1 MYKVFDRETENHVEY
16 KRFSN
21 PFSGKNWTVAL
32 GWKNQGDERCSYLY
46 FPTKEDEEPL
56 VIEDKIT
63 MLVGHS
69 LKFDLLFG
77 WDDPGL
83 QKYLRRGGRIW
94 CTQYA
99 EYLLEAMHP
108 NSHMNSMDDIAE
120 KYGGRKKID
129 AVKALWEAGMLTSH
143 IDKDLLIDYLVGT
156 EKEDRNSGDIGNTEL
171 IFLGQIK
178 RAKELGM
185 LTMIMARMD
194 GLLATTEMEYNGLK
208 IDVKEAG
215 RRMKILETDLT
226 STELALEE
234 YIPELPDGLEFNW
247 ASNVHKSAIVFGGT
261 IKYKKKAPYK
271 DPNTGELA
279 RKLETQD
286 WPLFDG
292 VPVDPATEPDLDDA
306 DKFTSGKNKGAV
318 KYKKVKVPGEI
329 KEKIQEFTVELPGYT
344 VPNPAW
350 QGKATDGAGEPI
362 YSVNDDVITELGSRD
377 IPFLKLMS
385 ARQNLTKDLGTYY
398 VRYDPKR
405 RDYVGMLT
413 CVMKGTHIIHHLLN
427 HTSTVTSRL
436 SSSNPNLQNIP
447 RGDTSEVKK
456 MFISRFEG
464 GMMMEVDY
472 SQLEVVVQGLLS
484 GDKNL
489 CQDLRNKI
497 DFHCK
502 RVSAKFGCTY
512 EEALHRCKDATFAEH
527 ALWKTR
533 RTKCKEFSF
542 QRAYGAGAA
551 AIAASTGM
559 SIDDVKDLIEAEDI
573 MYPGVTEFNSNV
585 EKTVKRS
592 AKAFKD
598 PMRGFRTFRRGFW
611 QSPTGTMYTFRS
623 YDAPSFLK
631 EKGIDDSFMPTE
643 MKNYPVQGTGGEIVQ
658 IILGKLVRH
667 FIKMKNYGGKALL
680 CNTVHDCV
688 WIDYHP
694 DVQEQLAADVKR
706 IMESVPEV
714 LEELYGMD
722 VQVPFPIEIE
732 IGPNLYDK
740 TVLHI

>member
-1 MYKVFDRETENHVEY
+1 
-16 KRFSN
+16 
-21 PFSGKNWTVAL
+21 
-32 GWKNQGDERCSYLY
+32 
-46 FPTKEDEEPL
+46 
-56 VIEDKIT
+56 
-63 MLVGHS
+63 
-69 LKFDLLFG
+69 
-77 WDDPGL
+77 
-83 QKYLRRGGRIW
+83 
-94 CTQYA
+94 
-99 EYLLEAMHP
+99 
-108 NSHMNSMDDIAE
+108 
-120 KYGGRKKID
+120 
-129 AVKALWEAGMLTSH
+129 
-143 IDKDLLIDYLVGT
+143 
-156 EKEDRNSGDIGNTEL
+156 
-171 IFLGQIK
+171 
-178 RAKELGM
+178 
-185 LTMIMARMD
+185 
-194 GLLATTEMEYNGLK
+194 
-208 IDVKEAG
+208 
-215 RRMKILETDLT
+215 MKILETDLT